1 VHRTLLQNN
10 LRDRTLLRVDGGLK
24 TGWDVV
30 LAALMG
36 AEEYGFGT
44 SKLLYIHIY
53 WYCCLLT
60 IWHQLKCVLHR

>member
-44 SKLLYIHIY
+44 SK
-53 WYCCLLT
+53 C
-60 IWHQLKCVLHR
+60 